1 MNEGALA
8 QEQQPLALKASQC
21 CLPDVKDLSK
31 ANLCS
36 GNLSGSPP
44 RLRMVEVERRASGW
58 NSMPRHVV
66 STRHSQPAQ
75 LHSTGVHNVPHAET
89 ACESHDFWNANF
101 VDLSCLSIIE
111 NIQVLQLCPNLRPA
125 SASFAKSHG
134 SYRSQETHLQ
144 LSSAITFAPRKPTF
158 FWQLRPFTNYA
169 SKPRFWSCCRVPF
182 GLGLGVCCVWIV
194 SGTWVLVGNTA
205 PCELASVVPFS
216 NMCWVTSYFLLFHLY
231 FGGEISSWF
240 WSSHV
245 QHQVARTTAGP
256 GATAALA
263 AAVAAA
269 AAARAAE
276 PLCLWPSM
284 GNMINQI
291 NQSVLEVSRRWQ
303 TKLYRAWQLSN
314 KQITGT
320 IETWNH
326 CFYIKC
332 RLFRYRLSLLGSTAW
347 IMVTSIGLQWP
358 QAFVI
363 PELVEAGI

>member
-1 MNEGALA
+1 M
-8 QEQQPLALKASQC
+8 
-21 CLPDVKDLSK
+21 
-31 ANLCS
+31 
-36 GNLSGSPP
+36 
-44 RLRMVEVERRASGW
+44 LRMDCI
-58 NSMPRHVV
+58 RH
-66 STRHSQPAQ
+66 
-75 LHSTGVHNVPHAET
+75 LG
-89 ACESHDFWNANF
+89 AC
-101 VDLSCLSIIE
+101 
-111 NIQVLQLCPNLRPA
+111 
-125 SASFAKSHG
+125 
-134 SYRSQETHLQ
+134 
-144 LSSAITFAPRKPTF
+144 
-158 FWQLRPFTNYA
+158 
-169 SKPRFWSCCRVPF
+169 
-182 GLGLGVCCVWIV
+182 
-194 SGTWVLVGNTA
+194 GNTT

-231 FGGEISSWF
+231 FRGEISSWV

-256 GATAALA
+256 AATAALA

-291 NQSVLEVSRRWQ
+291 NQSVLEVSRHWK

-320 IETWNH
+320 IETWIH
-326 CFYIKC
+326 CFYTKC

-363 PELVEAGI
+363 PELVEARILWVWVKIHGSYFFEVLSWFTIVFPEGTCFLAGFPSCSNLVALGTSLFLKGTTARGDQSSNSRNGRNVIRPLPRNRSKRLSWCTAEGIACPDDRKLMCIPLRWRYQVNQSPWGTNPSRDLLHIFKLHIHIYI